1 MLNVSSIE
9 LMAIIGKIWWPFFRI
24 ISALWLLPLFGDTR
38 ITPSVR
44 ILFSLILAILI
55 SPVIPVTVSVDA
67 FSLSSIVLAFEQI
80 LFGLFFGL
88 SLTLLFSM
96 MKLIGEMLSMQMGL
110 SMAVMNDPSSGG
122 SSHMNSHLLTIF
134 AMLLFLSFNGH
145 LIVLDI
151 LVESFTTWPIGS
163 SIYLLNIDIILKLVT
178 WMFTA
183 ALMLAM
189 PAIVAMLLVNITFG
203 VMNRSAPSL
212 NVYSL
217 GFPMGMML
225 GIICLGLVFRAVPN
239 RFFDFTVF
247 ILEQMRFI
255 AGGVNV

>member
-1 MLNVSSIE
+1 MLNFSSIE
-9 LMAIIGKIWWPFFRI
+9 LMLIIGKIWWPFFRI
-24 ISALWLLPLFGDTR
+24 ISALWLLPIFGDTR

-44 ILFSLILAILI
+44 ILFALTLAILI
-55 SPVIPVTVSVDA
+55 SPVVPVVDNINP
-67 FSLSSIVLAFEQI
+67 FSLGSIILALEQI

-88 SLTLLFSM
+88 SLTMLFTM
-96 MKLIGEMLSMQMGL
+96 MKLIGEILSMQMGL

-122 SSHMNSHLLTIF
+122 SSHVNSHLLTIF
-134 AMLLFLSFNGH
+134 ATLLFLSFNGH

-151 LVESFTTWPIGS
+151 LVESFVTWPIGS
-163 SIYLLNIDIILKLVT
+163 SIYLLNIDIILKLVS
-178 WMFTA
+178 WMFMA

-217 GFPMGMML
+217 GFPMGMLL
-225 GIICLGLVFRAVPN
+225 GIICLGLVFRVIPN

-255 AGGVNV
+255 SGGLNV

>member
-1 MLNVSSIE
+1 
-9 LMAIIGKIWWPFFRI
+9 
-24 ISALWLLPLFGDTR
+24 
-38 ITPSVR
+38 
-44 ILFSLILAILI
+44 
-55 SPVIPVTVSVDA
+55 
-67 FSLSSIVLAFEQI
+67 
-80 LFGLFFGL
+80 
-88 SLTLLFSM
+88 M

-122 SSHMNSHLLTIF
+122 SSHINSHLLTIF
-134 AMLLFLSFNGH
+134 ATLLFLSFNGH

-151 LVESFTTWPIGS
+151 LVESFTSWPIGS
-163 SIYLLNIDIILKLVT
+163 SIYLLNIDIILKLVA

-247 ILEQMRFI
+247 ILEQMRLI

>member
-24 ISALWLLPLFGDTR
+24 ISALWLLPLFGDSR

-122 SSHMNSHLLTIF
+122 SSHINSHLLTIF
-134 AMLLFLSFNGH
+134 ATLLFLSFNGH

-151 LVESFTTWPIGS
+151 LVESFTSWPIGS
-163 SIYLLNIDIILKLVT
+163 SIYLLNIDIILKLVA

-247 ILEQMRFI
+247 ILEQMRLI